1 MGKWMLFHLNMGHNS
16 SGHLIVDN
24 STLKETYRGQMAT
37 PFFGNMYKPQ
47 FPISDTVISY
57 NMGWLTSVYRGMY
70 FYNLSM

>member
-1 MGKWMLFHLNMGHNS
+1 
-16 SGHLIVDN
+16 
-24 STLKETYRGQMAT
+24 MAT